1 MRYTEKNL
9 TEGSVFKNTL
19 LFSLPYLLSN
29 LLQTL
34 YGMADLYIVGLYRT
48 VADTTAV
55 SVGSQI
61 MHMITVITVGLA
73 MGTTVF
79 VGRAMGEKDF
89 KKSSRGIGNTVV
101 LFSVFALFL
110 TALLS
115 CFTADIVDITA
126 TPVEARAGCEDY
138 LRICFLGIPFITAYN
153 VISAIFRS
161 MGDSKSPTFFV
172 LIACVMNIALD
183 FLFIGKLGMGASGA
197 ALGTV
202 ISQGISAILSG
213 TVLFGRKGNVKIGQ
227 KDFVPHKKTL
237 KKILSVGVP
246 VALQDGFIQVAFMI
260 ITVIANNRGLDDSAA
275 VGIVEKIISFLF
287 LVPSSLLSAVSVLGA
302 QNIGAG
308 KEDRAEKTLKYALI
322 TAIGFGFTVAVI
334 LQFFAENAVGL
345 FTDEVKVAFLGG
357 QYLRGYVWDCVFAGI
372 HFCFSG
378 YFCAIGKSGI
388 SFMHNVIAIV
398 LMRVPG
404 VYLTSKLFA
413 DTLYPMGLA
422 TSSGSVISSVICIGV
437 FIYLK
442 NQKKHKRA

>member
-1 MRYTEKNL
+1 M
-9 TEGSVFKNTL
+9 
-19 LFSLPYLLSN
+19 
-29 LLQTL
+29 
-34 YGMADLYIVGLYRT
+34 
-48 VADTTAV
+48 
-55 SVGSQI
+55 
-61 MHMITVITVGLA
+61 
-73 MGTTVF
+73 
-79 VGRAMGEKDF
+79 
-89 KKSSRGIGNTVV
+89 V
-101 LFSVFALFL
+101 LFSVFALIL
-110 TALLS
+110 TTLLT
-115 CFTADIVDITA
+115 CFTGDIVNITA
-126 TPVEARAGCEDY
+126 TPVEAIEGCNDY

-161 MGDSKSPTFFV
+161 MGDSKSPTAFV
-172 LIACVMNIALD
+172 LIACVINIGLD

-197 ALGTV
+197 AWGTV

-213 TVLFGRKGNVKIGQ
+213 AVLFGRNSTVKIG
-227 KDFVPHKKTL
+227 KSDFVPNKETL
-237 KKILSVGVP
+237 EKILSVGVP

-260 ITVIANNRGLDDSAA
+260 ITVIANNRGLDDSVA

-287 LVPSSLLSAVSVLGA
+287 LVPSSLLSTVSVLEA

-322 TAIGFGFTVAVI
+322 TAVGFGLAVAVI

-345 FTDEVKVAFLGG
+345 FTDEAKVVLLGG

-378 YFCAIGKSGI
+378 YFCAVGKSGI

-422 TSSGSVISSVICIGV
+422 TASGSVISSVICIGV
-437 FIYLK
+437 FIFLK
-442 NQKKHKRA
+442 RQKKHKAV